1 MAKVRKTRVKSK
13 HKAAGKARSAS
24 KKTTSKRKKAGK
36 KAAKKVA
43 GKRAGKA
50 LRVSKKTKPKAEEVL
65 EESPEQAN
73 GLHST
78 AEDMARRQREISVA
92 EFFMKNRHLLGFD
105 NPRKALLTTIKE
117 GVDNSLDAC
126 EEAGILPEV
135 RIAIASGAEENRF
148 RVTLEDNGPGILRKQ
163 IPKRS
168 LPSCSTARNFTGSR
182 CPAGSRASASR
193 RPACMA
199 NSQRASLSSSPPR
212 PPAISRPTTMSLRS
226 TPRRTNPAS
235 WWMKP

>member
-163 IPKRS
+163 IPKIFAKLLYGSKFHRLKMS
-168 LPSCSTARNFTGSR
+168 RGQQGIGISAAGMYGQLTTG
-182 CPAGSRASASR
+182 
-193 RPACMA
+193 
-199 NSQRASLSSSPPR
+199 
-212 PPAISRPTTMSLRS
+212 
-226 TPRRTNPAS
+226 
-235 WWMKP
+235 